1 MKLQAFNSS
10 YFLGKS
16 RFEDNGTQNCLLF
29 QPIYRYFKKIG
40 NKDHISAWKSKG
52 FSDERIKPPTTSDN
66 SLAPARTRVKFFC
79 LKQDKVTFT
88 HKKIVNIYIVHEIN
102 LWLFRRDD
110 DFS

>member
-1 MKLQAFNSS
+1 M
-10 YFLGKS
+10 
-16 RFEDNGTQNCLLF
+16 F

-40 NKDHISAWKSKG
+40 NRDHISAWKSKG
-52 FSDERIKPPTTSDN
+52 LPDERIKPPTTSDN
-66 SLAPARTRVKFFC
+66 SLAPLLDYIGARTRVKFFC

-110 DFS
+110 DFSLGNTLRG